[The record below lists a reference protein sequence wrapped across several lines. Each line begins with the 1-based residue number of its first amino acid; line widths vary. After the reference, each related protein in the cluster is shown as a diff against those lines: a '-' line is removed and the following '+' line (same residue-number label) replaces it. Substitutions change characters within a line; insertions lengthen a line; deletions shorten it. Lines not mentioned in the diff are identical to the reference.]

1 MEWKIVSEMANQERS
16 LLKSSQGG
24 KVVVPLYSMVKDA
37 VVYSNALSFF
47 GPQLGTALILEPALD
62 NTAYHKTAQDRVF
75 LKAATDSSRV
85 YYLLLRLCVFCL
97 RLLHRRSL

>member
-1 MEWKIVSEMANQERS
+1 MSEMVNQERS

-62 NTAYHKTAQDRVF
+62 NTAYHEIAQDRVF
-75 LKAATDSSRV
+75 LKAATDFIEST
-85 YYLLLRLCVFCL
+85 LLVAEIM
-97 RLLHRRSL
+97 RLLPEAIAP